1 MGDYHYVH
9 HVSLY
14 LSQFIVFEQSAY
26 PWGVYAC
33 VFIHMHMY
41 VRVHFIC
48 EIFIPWTEGDGLA
61 QRLYHVFSSIWSFT
75 IENGN

>member
-14 LSQFIVFEQSAY
+14 LLQFIVLEHSAY
-26 PWGVYAC
+26 PWEVYTC

-48 EIFIPWTEGDGLA
+48 
-61 QRLYHVFSSIWSFT
+61 
-75 IENGN
+75 

>member
-48 EIFIPWTEGDGLA
+48 EIFIP
-61 QRLYHVFSSIWSFT
+61 
-75 IENGN
+75 